1 MTEATKDT
9 IFMIIAFIICV
20 VLFIGIPTENGMYL
34 GYFWKFSVY
43 VADVFNLGVN

>member
-34 GYFWKFSVY
+34 GYFWKFCLFI
-43 VADVFNLGVN
+43 AETLNLGVN